1 MVKLLKNEWKRY
13 RIFSIIMLIVTVGI
27 GVLLS
32 LSIWFFYAIM
42 DMDDEFLTGIT
53 SLGSM
58 VIIALCL
65 IIMPFTAGIYCLLSY
80 LSDIGRKGMIFLTPV
95 ATWKIILSKLI
106 FTTGTFMVLYAVST
120 GGLMIAR
127 LIADLNNVEN
137 ASEILRYFNFAT
149 FQFNE
154 LSSGSLI
161 FSIFSRF
168 IISLV
173 SVLSFS
179 ATIMGCISLAR
190 FAANS
195 MGVQVLLSILFYW
208 VVCMIEN
215 LINTLINIIFIGDN
229 YFVHMMESSMNVVS
243 WEFFASI
250 IYAVVMYIICVC
262 LTDRKVNLV
271 S

>member
-13 RIFSIIMLIVTVGI
+13 RMFSLIMLIVTAGI

-32 LSIWFFYAIM
+32 LSVWFFYAIM
-42 DMDDEFLTGIT
+42 DMDDEFLADVA

-58 VIIALCL
+58 IIVALWL
-65 IIMPFTAGIYCLLSY
+65 VVMPFAAGIYCLLSY
-80 LSDIGRKGMIFLTPV
+80 VSDIGRKGMIFLTPA

-106 FTTGTFMVLYAVST
+106 FTTGMFMALYAVST

-137 ASEILRYFNFAT
+137 ASEVLRYFNFTT

-154 LSSGSLI
+154 LSSSSVM
-161 FSIFSRF
+161 FSIFNRF

-195 MGVQVLLSILFYW
+195 TGVQVLLSILFYW
-208 VVCMIEN
+208 IVCMIEN
-215 LINTLINIIFIGDN
+215 TINTLVNIIFIDDN
-229 YFVHMMESSMNVVS
+229 YFVHMLNSSMNVIS

-250 IYAVVMYIICVC
+250 VYAVVMYIICVC